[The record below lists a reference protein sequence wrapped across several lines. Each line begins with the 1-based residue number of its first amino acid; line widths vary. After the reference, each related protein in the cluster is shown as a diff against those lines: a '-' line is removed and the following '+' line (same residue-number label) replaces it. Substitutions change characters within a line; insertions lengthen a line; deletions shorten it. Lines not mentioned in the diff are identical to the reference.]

1 MLLPSA
7 RVPQAPSS
15 RLQPCLFYNS
25 NNTLRLPNEV
35 WVHILECLPVPAILL
50 CRQLCRKIKYIVD
63 NTVRLQYP
71 IELFATGNID
81 GGPSNP
87 LSTASRLAQLRE
99 IDRGWRTLDWKSQR
113 SEPWNGDCPNY
124 ELAGGVFARGRSTLP
139 DASQLEVD
147 DVHHFTAAIDV
158 TVFPPRDGSACPVKW
173 SHEQVG
179 LLVHDFTIAPE
190 QDLVVLVGHRH
201 EGAIEEPIPI
211 HLRTLSSNSPHP
223 MATLPVLFAYPQPP
237 DVFIS
242 DFTIQIYNSLLGI
255 LFWGA
260 HAFHLMIWDWCT
272 GELIVDYPAPAGIHF
287 DDFSFL
293 SSTSFLIPSSSAT
306 GAALRVYSFAHL
318 LSPTNYHP
326 LGRAPHHLEFDN
338 AGRRVAPAC
347 WTQPRSDGIVRSFH
361 IGNYVFCVSNLDEGA
376 RTESNGDPG
385 PSSSYDSPT
394 TAPAGLSGLS
404 RRPELRSLLRFPKP
418 KREWN
423 VGIMTC
429 RVDPLPRSGTI
440 RPGSH
445 PDIKGKGKGQ
455 DDDDDDEEWETRFA
469 PARPFH
475 ADPDRAIIALSSG
488 LVPVRGGVFAGVVYL
503 DEQSLAWEEGA
514 EDDTFG
520 TGLGGGS
527 GTVMGADDGTAGPNP
542 FLSPLATPSAQ
553 PDPSSGG
560 PPPLTTLVP
569 WIDLHMPP
577 SSLPTPAEPPLMS
590 VFDHSSASSGHI
602 PIQIQIHDALLGE
615 ETGTNTTIVYG
626 GVHHHVHHHHHHH
639 NHHHHHPP
647 DITAPLTGP
656 AAPVPAPFMGALPV
670 PQAAEDQDQVVH
682 DDMDRLYF
690 NLFVHCRALRK
701 FADADDQSSSSSG
714 SNSSASSSTPI
725 LPPGFGTSFSSRV
738 RPHRP
743 RVYEWDDWAP
753 PIARLL
759 TRMPM
764 PAWACISHG
773 QRFATLGA
781 PHSHASMSRLDQNQ
795 EGGWVDA
802 NESVNGTGA
811 GNQNI
816 IQAPNPPIDPNILLD
831 GGPGGAN
838 VKRPVRVLDFN
849 PYGVRR
855 YKTKDKDVPGGNTK
869 DVSAGGN
876 NRNRV
881 RVVDTESVL
890 PAGKYWEKD
899 VKSALPYRE
908 VVTQEELLLSGVMID
923 GERVLGM
930 RSDER
935 GNVSSMHVM
944 QV

>member
-1 MLLPSA
+1 MSPSTRHLA
-7 RVPQAPSS
+7 
-15 RLQPCLFYNS
+15 LQ
-25 NNTLRLPNEV
+25 T
-35 WVHILECLPVPAILL
+35 
-50 CRQLCRKIKYIVD
+50 D

-71 IELFATGNID
+71 IELFATGNVD
-81 GGPSNP
+81 GGPSNS

-99 IDRGWRTLDWKSQR
+99 IDRGWRTLEWKSQR

-139 DASQLEVD
+139 DVGQLEVD

-158 TVFPPRDGSACPVKW
+158 IVFPPRDGSPSPVKW

-190 QDLVVLVGHRH
+190 HDLVVLVGHRH
-201 EGAIEEPIPI
+201 EGAIEEPIPV

-223 MATLPVLFAYPQPP
+223 LATLPVLFAYPQPP

-242 DFTIQIYNSLLGI
+242 DFTIQIYDSLLGI

-260 HAFHLMIWDWCT
+260 HAFHLMIWDWCS
-272 GELIVDYPAPAGIHF
+272 GELIVTTKDYPAPAGIHF

-293 SSTSFLIPSSSAT
+293 SNSSFLIPSSSAA

-318 LSPTNYHP
+318 LRPANRYP

-347 WTQPRSDGIVRSFH
+347 WTPPRPDGTVRSFH
-361 IGNYVFCVSNLDEGA
+361 IGNYVFCVSNLEENA
-376 RTESNGDPG
+376 RSDSSGDLG
-385 PSSSYDSPT
+385 PSPASSVGPSYEPPSA
-394 TAPAGLSGLS
+394 APAGLSGLY

-418 KREWN
+418 QREWN

-429 RVDPLPRSGTI
+429 RVDPLPRSGIT
-440 RPGSH
+440 RPGRNR
-445 PDIKGKGKGQ
+445 KGKGRERDDGQ
-455 DDDDDDEEWETRFA
+455 DWEEEETRFA

-488 LVPVRGGVFAGVVYL
+488 LVPLRAGVFAGVVYL
-503 DEQSLAWEEGA
+503 DEGSLAWEEGG
-514 EDDTFG
+514 EDEGVSREGGAMSTDGDTDEA
-520 TGLGGGS
+520 GS
-527 GTVMGADDGTAGPNP
+527 GSVDPAALTV
-542 FLSPLATPSAQ
+542 AQ
-553 PDPSSGG
+553 SSDAQLNHSVGDP
-560 PPPLTTLVP
+560 PHLTTLVP

-590 VFDHSSASSGHI
+590 VFDHSSASSGHA

-615 ETGTNTTIVYG
+615 DAGG
-626 GVHHHVHHHHHHH
+626 GVVVFGGA
-639 NHHHHHPP
+639 HHPAHGHGHNP
-647 DITAPLTGP
+647 LPPPEVPLTGP
-656 AAPVPAPFMGALPV
+656 AAPVPAPFMGALPL
-670 PQAAEDQDQVVH
+670 PQIAEDEIMI
-682 DDMDRLYF
+682 DDMERLYF
-690 NLFVHCRALRK
+690 NLFVHCRTLRR
-701 FADADDQSSSSSG
+701 FADPEESELPVATSVPPTSDPSASAP
-714 SNSSASSSTPI
+714 SNSPPTSSTPPRI
-725 LPPGFGTSFSSRV
+725 

-759 TRMPM
+759 TRTPM

-781 PHSHASMSRLDQNQ
+781 VGFNTNATQVENAVDGAGAPGIGDADENGVGEPDTNGLGNM
-795 EGGWVDA
+795 DA
-802 NESVNGTGA
+802 NGDANVGPLANVNQPA
-811 GNQNI
+811 
-816 IQAPNPPIDPNILLD
+816 NPLPIDPNFLLD
-831 GGPGGAN
+831 GGPGGIN

-849 PYGVRR
+849 QYGVRR
-855 YKTKDKDVPGGNTK
+855 NKDKDLSG
-869 DVSAGGN
+869 
-876 NRNRV
+876 RNKV
-881 RVVDTESVL
+881 TVVDYPTVL

-908 VVTQEELLLSGVMID
+908 VVTRDELLLSGVMID